1 MAVIVNNDFQKML
14 KTVYLSGVANC
25 KAQNSP
31 IIHKIKKSNWDGKEM
46 KFAAQYGNGGNFS
59 SDYGMLKNI
68 SQSGSLNQARNLEW
82 TVTPGYQVGMFDIN
96 MPEINMSS
104 SDRGAYMKIMA
115 NKMSAMFDGFS
126 KTAAMYFY
134 GDKYGSIDQVPA
146 DTLLTTTGNKWK
158 ITSAGALKMD
168 VGTHFVIASNG
179 TTKTALP
186 SDSLVNTVCTVTDI
200 DEDTITF
207 DATNAV
213 QVYEGDYIQ
222 LYGARN
228 GVSIQGFE
236 GLAEI
241 IPSYFNRDMT
251 TRFGTDYIPTSFRG
265 VDRSVAINRLA
276 GQFADVAN
284 HSGTTPKSDTLVELL
299 KKTKRMGGLNNT
311 IIVNDEDWDAIGAEL
326 GVQKNLWQA
335 TNSGED
341 KNKVTAGLSQL
352 ATAFGDAFIGR
363 TVIDPYCTQGKAYM
377 LDTDDV
383 EFFGVNDVGK
393 VLNPVSNDQ
402 LGKYNIESV
411 GEQGIGDE
419 PGVKINIDKLF
430 TVMEGQAGSFGPA
443 LEVAAHIYGAYVLR
457 KTSSAGV
464 ANI

>member
-1 MAVIVNNDFQKML
+1 
-14 KTVYLSGVANC
+14 
-25 KAQNSP
+25 
-31 IIHKIKKSNWDGKEM
+31 
-46 KFAAQYGNGGNFS
+46 
-59 SDYGMLKNI
+59 
-68 SQSGSLNQARNLEW
+68 
-82 TVTPGYQVGMFDIN
+82 
-96 MPEINMSS
+96 
-104 SDRGAYMKIMA
+104 
-115 NKMSAMFDGFS
+115 
-126 KTAAMYFY
+126 
-134 GDKYGSIDQVPA
+134 
-146 DTLLTTTGNKWK
+146 
-158 ITSAGALKMD
+158 
-168 VGTHFVIASNG
+168 
-179 TTKTALP
+179 
-186 SDSLVNTVCTVTDI
+186 
-200 DEDTITF
+200 
-207 DATNAV
+207 
-213 QVYEGDYIQ
+213 
-222 LYGARN
+222 
-228 GVSIQGFE
+228 
-236 GLAEI
+236 
-241 IPSYFNRDMT
+241 MT

-464 ANI
+464 AAI